1 MNHELLPAIP
11 SPLHLWRS
19 LRLWV
24 GVAYV
29 LLIVRAVPAL
39 IVDFWFLDSL
49 GQAGVFGTNF
59 TAQALLFGLGVALF
73 TLAVSVPLRRYA
85 TSPGLRSA
93 GIHLGLWTGTLAG
106 WRWSTSYQQY
116 LLAVSGG
123 SFGETDPVFGHD
135 VGFYVFR
142 LPAIHTALWLVT
154 ILGLTAAAAAIVAR
168 HDQLRA
174 AGTWTKPGIA
184 YRLKLGL
191 LITDALNL
199 ALLLVGLSLVSRTF
213 LGRYALLFKDN
224 GPSGVR
230 TGAEYLDLDGL
241 FSTLNL
247 INVSTLVEA
256 GIMVTVAFSL
266 YRIQQRSA
274 AALARGSGGNGVGA
288 EGGRGEAGLRVE
300 GGFRLRLPLQVAA
313 GLLAVDLVFF
323 VGLVVKDHVLVAP
336 NEPTVQLP
344 YIRQHI
350 DATLRGYRLDDVETV
365 DWRPPESPLS
375 VATLLDSKTVQNAP
389 VLPAWVSYLEAPP
402 DIQHYERLEAS
413 SDTMVYGPTLQLF
426 EQEQQLRSYYRFL
439 SVDAVRYRVDGE
451 PRM

>member
-266 YRIQQRSA
+266 YRIQ
-274 AALARGSGGNGVGA
+274 
-288 EGGRGEAGLRVE
+288 
-300 GGFRLRLPLQVAA
+300 
-313 GLLAVDLVFF
+313 
-323 VGLVVKDHVLVAP
+323 
-336 NEPTVQLP
+336 
-344 YIRQHI
+344 
-350 DATLRGYRLDDVETV
+350 
-365 DWRPPESPLS
+365 
-375 VATLLDSKTVQNAP
+375 
-389 VLPAWVSYLEAPP
+389 
-402 DIQHYERLEAS
+402 
-413 SDTMVYGPTLQLF
+413 
-426 EQEQQLRSYYRFL
+426 
-439 SVDAVRYRVDGE
+439 
-451 PRM
+451 